1 MSIKAVCFDCD
12 GVLVDTISSWRII
25 HEYFGT
31 NSGEMLDRFLRGEI
45 SDAEFMADDIGLW
58 KSVQPEIHRDEL
70 MRCYQGVKL
79 MTGARELIEA
89 LQARGVIVAI
99 VSAGV
104 DLLIGSIAKMLNVD
118 DWVSNGFLYDENG
131 FLLDDGDVRVPA
143 HHKDAMVEKFA
154 RINDLE
160 PSEIVSVGDNHT
172 DMSMRIPGSG
182 FIGFNGQ
189 KQIAIDGLSVY
200 VPIVFLFP
208 DGRWQTFDM
217 PKLELQLR
225 DLKQMERSTAK
236 NPFFEDL
243 DHDAK
248 ERLFNGC
255 VHTPTL
261 CE

>member
-79 MTGARELIEA
+79 MPGARELITA
-89 LQARGVIVAI
+89 LQDRGIIVAI

-118 DWVSNGFLYDENG
+118 DWVANGFQYDENG
-131 FLLDDGDVRVPA
+131 YLLDDGDVRVPA

-154 RINDLE
+154 RINNLD

-189 KQIAIDGLSVY
+189 KKIAIDGFANAGIQHVQEKDCRLLWPY
-200 VPIVFLFP
+200 LFE
-208 DGRWQTFDM
+208 G
-217 PKLELQLR
+217 E
-225 DLKQMERSTAK
+225 
-236 NPFFEDL
+236 PFPAYGGE
-243 DHDAK
+243 
-248 ERLFNGC
+248 
-255 VHTPTL
+255 
-261 CE
+261 

>member
-118 DWVSNGFLYDENG
+118 DWVSNGFQYDENG
-131 FLLDDGDVRVPA
+131 YLLDDGDVRVPA

-154 RINDLE
+154 RINDLD
-160 PSEIVSVGDNHT
+160 PSEIISVGDNHT

-189 KQIAIDGLSVY
+189 KQIAVDGFETAG
-200 VPIVFLFP
+200 VPHVQEKDCRLLWPHIFEGESFP
-208 DGRWQTFDM
+208 AIGG
-217 PKLELQLR
+217 E
-225 DLKQMERSTAK
+225 
-236 NPFFEDL
+236 
-243 DHDAK
+243 
-248 ERLFNGC
+248 
-255 VHTPTL
+255 
-261 CE
+261 

>member
-1 MSIKAVCFDCD
+1 
-12 GVLVDTISSWRII
+12 
-25 HEYFGT
+25 
-31 NSGEMLDRFLRGEI
+31 MLDRFLRGEV

-79 MTGARELIEA
+79 MTGARELIDA

-118 DWVSNGFLYDENG
+118 DWVSNGFQYDENG
-131 FLLDDGDVRVPA
+131 YLLDDGEVRVPA

-154 RINDLE
+154 RINNLK
-160 PSEIVSVGDNHT
+160 PSEIVSIGDNHT

-189 KQIAIDGLSVY
+189 KQIAIEGFAEAG
-200 VPIVFLFP
+200 VPHVQEKDCRLLWPHIFEGESFP
-208 DGRWQTFDM
+208 AIGG
-217 PKLELQLR
+217 E
-225 DLKQMERSTAK
+225 
-236 NPFFEDL
+236 
-243 DHDAK
+243 
-248 ERLFNGC
+248 
-255 VHTPTL
+255 
-261 CE
+261 

>member
-189 KQIAIDGLSVY
+189 KKIAIDGFADAG
-200 VPIVFLFP
+200 VPHVQEKDCRLLWP
-208 DGRWQTFDM
+208 
-217 PKLELQLR
+217 
-225 DLKQMERSTAK
+225 
-236 NPFFEDL
+236 
-243 DHDAK
+243 H
-248 ERLFNGC
+248 LFNGE
-255 VHTPTL
+255 PFPG
-261 CE
+261 E

>member
-1 MSIKAVCFDCD
+1 
-12 GVLVDTISSWRII
+12 
-25 HEYFGT
+25 
-31 NSGEMLDRFLRGEI
+31 MLDRFLRGEV

-79 MTGARELIEA
+79 MTGARELIDA

-118 DWVSNGFLYDENG
+118 DWVSNGFQYDENG
-131 FLLDDGDVRVPA
+131 YLLDDGEVRVPA

-154 RINDLE
+154 RINNLK
-160 PSEIVSVGDNHT
+160 PSEIVSIGDNHT

-189 KQIAIDGLSVY
+189 KQIAIDGFAEAG
-200 VPIVFLFP
+200 VPHVQEKDCRLLWPHIFEGESFP
-208 DGRWQTFDM
+208 AYGG
-217 PKLELQLR
+217 E
-225 DLKQMERSTAK
+225 
-236 NPFFEDL
+236 
-243 DHDAK
+243 
-248 ERLFNGC
+248 
-255 VHTPTL
+255 
-261 CE
+261 